1 MWQSYGI
8 VTELQIG
15 QFWTFGPAICARF
28 LLSGTS
34 GARYEREHMFYLP
47 IAVIRAAITA
57 ALPRLRGDLAKVDR
71 WAALFCGWQATSKG
85 GTIITAPT
93 TGTASNVARRAWK
106 NTAALKGTVSVPL
119 ARWHVG
125 DLMVK
130 VSTATPTTASLRI
143 ATTQAVDKIVA
154 ALPDALGTMVL
165 DADPQAAVSV
175 DPHGDGIIVT
185 AYMLER
191 GEVRPGG

>member
-1 MWQSYGI
+1 
-8 VTELQIG
+8 
-15 QFWTFGPAICARF
+15 
-28 LLSGTS
+28 
-34 GARYEREHMFYLP
+34 MFYLP
-47 IAVIRAAITA
+47 ISVIRAAVTA
-57 ALPRLRGDLAKVDR
+57 ALPRLRGDRAKADR
-71 WAALFCGWQATSKG
+71 WAALFCGWLAPSTGTAT
-85 GTIITAPT
+85 TITAPT

-106 NTAALKGTVSVPL
+106 NQKAEKGTVAVPL

-154 ALPDALGTMVL
+154 ALPAALAAHDPNATL

-175 DPHGDGIIVT
+175 DPHGDGITIT
-185 AYMLER
+185 AYMLDR